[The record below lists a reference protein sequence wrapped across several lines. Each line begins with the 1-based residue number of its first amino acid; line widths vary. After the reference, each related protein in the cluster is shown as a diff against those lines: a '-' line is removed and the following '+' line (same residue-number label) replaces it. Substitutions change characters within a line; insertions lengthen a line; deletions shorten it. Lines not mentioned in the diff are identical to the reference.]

1 MESGPG
7 EKQRVI
13 VVGGG
18 VSGLAAAHRLL
29 ELSSEWALPVEV
41 LLLEASNR
49 LGGAISTRSYGDFIV
64 EGGADSFITQKPWAL
79 ELCKRLDI
87 GNRIIKTNDQSRRTF
102 VALNGRLHAL
112 PDGFIMLAPTKWR
125 PFFASTLFSWFGKL
139 RMAMDLVLPSRKKV
153 EDESLSSFVKRRFG
167 REALERAAQPMI
179 GGIYT
184 ADPDELSMLA
194 TFPKFIEMEQSA
206 GSVIRGLI
214 EQETSGQDESPETAR
229 ESDARGRKPAESGAR
244 YSMFVSLD
252 EGMQVLVD
260 SLAGRLPRDSLR
272 LDAAVSSVVPNASG
286 GWKVVIG
293 SGESFDASGL
303 ILATPVNGTARLVA
317 DFDAALAADL
327 ASIPLAS
334 SAVLNLVY
342 ARTDIPHSLEGFGFV
357 VPAIEKRSIIAC
369 SFATVKFSRRAP
381 QGKVIL
387 RAFLG
392 GALQPDIYSLS
403 DAEMERL
410 ARADLEHY
418 LGIRAAPLSVSLT
431 RHPQSMPQLHV
442 GHLDLVSRIESRVR
456 TYNALALAGNAY
468 HGVGIPDCIHSG
480 ELAAES
486 VLRQLS

>member
-1 MESGPG
+1 EERMESGPG
-7 EKQRVI
+7 VKQRII

-64 EGGADSFITQKPWAL
+64 EGGADSFITQRPWAL

-87 GNRIIKTNDQSRRTF
+87 GNRIIKTNDQNRRTF

-214 EQETSGQDESPETAR
+214 EQETSGQDESPETAT

-260 SLAGRLPRDSLR
+260 SLAGRLPRDALR
-272 LDAAVSSVVPNASG
+272 LDAAVSNVVPNAAG
-286 GWKVVIG
+286 GWKVVLG
-293 SGESFDASGL
+293 SGESFD
-303 ILATPVNGTARLVA
+303 
-317 DFDAALAADL
+317 
-327 ASIPLAS
+327 
-334 SAVLNLVY
+334 
-342 ARTDIPHSLEGFGFV
+342 
-357 VPAIEKRSIIAC
+357 
-369 SFATVKFSRRAP
+369 
-381 QGKVIL
+381 
-387 RAFLG
+387 
-392 GALQPDIYSLS
+392 
-403 DAEMERL
+403 
-410 ARADLEHY
+410 
-418 LGIRAAPLSVSLT
+418 
-431 RHPQSMPQLHV
+431 
-442 GHLDLVSRIESRVR
+442 
-456 TYNALALAGNAY
+456 
-468 HGVGIPDCIHSG
+468 
-480 ELAAES
+480 
-486 VLRQLS
+486 